1 MSNRGARWAARLWD
15 EPGGRWGVVRNVL
28 VPASMLYRGGVLARN
43 AAYRSGLIS
52 ARHVA
57 ARTVSIG
64 NLRVGGSGKTPLT
77 RWLATEA
84 RARGIAVTIVSRGYG
99 GTSTA
104 AHVVGDGETVR
115 SDGAASGDEAGMLAR
130 TAGVPVVAGRDR
142 AAAAALATAT
152 FGSRLL
158 LCDDAFQHR
167 RLARDVDLVLVDAG
181 ERGGLARLLPAGP
194 LREPLSALRRA
205 HVIVVG
211 ERDEASAGA
220 RSPATRDDQLVVRA
234 RFAPVA
240 LVGVGPRSWEEI
252 GLAALAGQRVLA
264 LSGVARPRPL
274 YQSLRDW
281 EADLVHVLEYP
292 DHHPYDAHD
301 WQQISHAA
309 KDVDF
314 IVTTEKDLI
323 KLERFPF
330 ARGKLVAL
338 RLGVTIDEPAALLAR
353 VLGPLATGLPETA
366 PTVRED
372 ALANGDRS

>member
-1 MSNRGARWAARLWD
+1 MSTRGARWAARLWD
-15 EPGGRWGVVRNVL
+15 EHGGRWGAVRGAL

-43 AAYRSGLIS
+43 AAYRAGLI
-52 ARHVA
+52 ATQHVA

-84 RARGIAVTIVSRGYG
+84 RARGIPVAIISRGYG
-99 GTSTA
+99 GSAVA
-104 AHVVGDGETVR
+104 AHVVGDGERLR
-115 SDGAASGDEAGMLAR
+115 SDVATSGDEAVMLAR

-142 AAAAALATAT
+142 AAAAALAVAT

-181 ERGGLARLLPAGP
+181 ERGGLTRLLPAGP

-211 ERDEASAGA
+211 EREEASAGDA
-220 RSPATRDDQLVVRA
+220 PAAAPDQLVVRA

-240 LVGVGPRSWEEI
+240 LVRVGPLVWEEI

-292 DHHPYDAHD
+292 DHHPYDARD

-314 IVTTEKDLI
+314 IVTTEKDLV

-330 ARGKLVAL
+330 ARGKLVAM
-338 RLGVTIDEPAALLAR
+338 RLGVAIDDPEALLAR
-353 VLGPLATGLPETA
+353 VIGPLAATSSASVDEP
-366 PTVRED
+366 RS
-372 ALANGDRS
+372 GDEP